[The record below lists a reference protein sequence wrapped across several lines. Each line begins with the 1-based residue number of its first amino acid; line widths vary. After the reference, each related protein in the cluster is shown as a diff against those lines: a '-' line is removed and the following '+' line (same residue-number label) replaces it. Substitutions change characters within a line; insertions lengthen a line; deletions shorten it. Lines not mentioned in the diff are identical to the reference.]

1 MSIKTDRNRVTDHKA
16 FETGMDKIYPE
27 KNIVY
32 FKKLWERWYVWID
45 NDQNDNPSPTKTD
58 WSFEFKEDAKRKAF
72 ELKEKHSLEFGP
84 CML

>member
-1 MSIKTDRNRVTDHKA
+1 M
-16 FETGMDKIYPE
+16 
-27 KNIVY
+27 
-32 FKKLWERWYVWID
+32 WID